1 MIIESNFENFM
12 QKEIRKHIRLLKE
25 QYALDVSIYDH
36 SFLEKAF
43 QNRMNATF
51 CENLDF
57 YFEYL
62 GKTSDEPFHLFGQL
76 SNSYSEFFRN
86 PLTFSVLEQLIIPG
100 LFERQSKKLSGE
112 IRIWSA
118 GCASGQEPYSLAML
132 LNDFKNT
139 RFASVTFRI
148 FATDNSVKEL
158 ELARHGVFD
167 LKSVKNTKL
176 EYIEKY
182 FRHQGESYQLES
194 KLMEQLDF
202 SVYDLLDKDLSSPP
216 ASIYGDFDLIM
227 CSNVLFYYEPEYQQ
241 IILQKIYRSL
251 KPGGFFITGEA
262 EIQIVKSFKGFR
274 QFLIPTAI
282 FVKN

>member
-1 MIIESNFENFM
+1 M
-12 QKEIRKHIRLLKE
+12 LKE
-25 QYALDVSIYDH
+25 QYALDISIYDH
-36 SFLEKAF
+36 SYLEKAF
-43 QNRMNATF
+43 QSRMNSTF

-57 YFEYL
+57 YFQYL
-62 GKTSDEPFHLFGQL
+62 GKISDEPMQL
-76 SNSYSEFFRN
+76 VNQLKNSYSEFFRN
-86 PLTFSVLEQLIIPG
+86 PLTFSILEHVVLPKIFNE
-100 LFERQSKKLSGE
+100 KLKHNNRE

-118 GCASGQEPYSLAML
+118 GCASGQEAYSLAML
-132 LNDFKNT
+132 LDSFKNT
-139 RFASVTFRI
+139 HFTATSYRI
-148 FATDNSVKEL
+148 FATDNSEKEL
-158 ELARHGVFD
+158 DLARKGVFD
-167 LKSVKNTKL
+167 FKTVKNTKL
-176 EYIEKY
+176 EYAQKHFNCSTET
-182 FRHQGESYQLES
+182 YQIKD
-194 KLMEQLDF
+194 KLKEQIDF
-202 SVYDLLDKDLSSPP
+202 SEYDLLDKDSSSPP